1 MFTIFIC
8 IDFYVKDDYTKCMQ
22 YPPWYSYVKD
32 EFTKWLRYV
41 ILHLLNHMSNMISL
55 CPGWIYGKYAISNI
69 ILLCPGWIYE
79 MFTIWIYTCLWLC
92 PTWVSYVKDESTKW
106 LLYVILH
113 LFILTGCP
121 TKKFTFCK
129 STYLRTLV
137 SLRKSSVL
145 EMNLWISSFKSTK
158 SEFSRIF
165 RFRAIKGIKHKL
177 HISEYIWLTFEL
189 SEMSNYSKMV
199 GIWSK
204 IIIFYV

>member
-32 EFTKWLRYV
+32 ESTKWLRYV
-41 ILHLLNHMSNMISL
+41 ILHLLNHMSNMIFL

-113 LFILTGCP
+113 LFNLMSNMIFLCQGWIYKMYHMSNMIFLCPWWIYGKYAISNIILLCLGWIYQIFTIGIYMCLCLCP
-121 TKKFTFCK
+121 TW
-129 STYLRTLV
+129 V
-137 SLRKSSVL
+137 SYVKD
-145 EMNLWISSFKSTK
+145 ESTK
-158 SEFSRIF
+158 
-165 RFRAIKGIKHKL
+165 
-177 HISEYIWLTFEL
+177 W
-189 SEMSNYSKMV
+189 
-199 GIWSK
+199 
-204 IIIFYV
+204 